1 MKKLLNVDYLAE
13 TIIRYRPLCIIISIL
28 ILAGLAQG
36 LSKINFNPDINAFF
50 PENDTLT
57 TSHLSIEDTYSS
69 MDNAVIGIGVKE
81 GTVFT
86 NEVLSLIEDLTE
98 RAWKT
103 PHSLRVD
110 SLSNYSYV
118 SADGD
123 DLYIEPFLEGSST
136 YDLKTLK
143 EKELI
148 IEEEEL
154 AYGAIISK
162 DKKTSLINIVF
173 DPPRK
178 DIEAE
183 YQESLNYVLGFLE
196 EARKNHPE
204 VDLIISGIVYMEY
217 QSPMLLKAQMPKLM
231 PTAILVILL
240 TLFLLLRS
248 LVAVAGSFL
257 VILMSVVSA
266 MGSIGFMSGDIAQPF
281 IMVPILIATLAV
293 ADCVHLF
300 TLYFQNLDSSRKS
313 KEAMLESLKLNLQPL
328 FLTSLTT
335 AIGFLSLNLAPV
347 EPLRGIGN
355 GVAVGV
361 FLAFIFTVLLLA
373 PIVSYFNV
381 KQSKNIN
388 FQKNI
393 ARKLGRFSIKNYKRL
408 LVIVP
413 VISCFLMAF
422 IPLNKTNDNPLEFY
436 SERYTTSAADSKWIS
451 QRIGGTF
458 PVSYELNSQ
467 GIVSDPEFL
476 REVDKFSEWLASN
489 KEVLHV
495 SSLSKIM
502 KNLNKTLHGKQEE
515 WNIIP
520 TEPDLSAQYLFFYEM
535 SLPYGLDLT
544 NSISQNKESIKLVAS
559 LKELGS
565 LEYREFAKRVENY
578 ASQNMPEDMVSI
590 GTGTRPIFAF
600 MSNMLITQL
609 TYALGIGIVLIT
621 ATIILFFRSLRYG
634 MLTSVTNLLPIG
646 VAFGIWAIVSG
657 EISML
662 VGIGMGTTLGIIV
675 DFTVH
680 FLSKYLHAR
689 RQKNLSAEEAVEYAF
704 ETVGFALII
713 TSFSL
718 ILGFLVLLQA
728 FFIPIHGFVLF
739 SSIAFLS
746 ALIIDLLLFPAL
758 LITWDKRYKLL
769 TL

>member
-1 MKKLLNVDYLAE
+1 M
-13 TIIRYRPLCIIISIL
+13 
-28 ILAGLAQG
+28 
-36 LSKINFNPDINAFF
+36 
-50 PENDTLT
+50 
-57 TSHLSIEDTYSS
+57 
-69 MDNAVIGIGVKE
+69 
-81 GTVFT
+81 
-86 NEVLSLIEDLTE
+86 
-98 RAWKT
+98 
-103 PHSLRVD
+103 
-110 SLSNYSYV
+110 
-118 SADGD
+118 
-123 DLYIEPFLEGSST
+123 
-136 YDLKTLK
+136 
-143 EKELI
+143 
-148 IEEEEL
+148 
-154 AYGAIISK
+154 
-162 DKKTSLINIVF
+162 
-173 DPPRK
+173 
-178 DIEAE
+178 
-183 YQESLNYVLGFLE
+183 NYVLGFLE

-422 IPLNKTNDNPLEFY
+422 IPMNKTNDNPLEFY

-609 TYALGIGIVLIT
+609 IYALGIGIVLIT

-758 LITWDKRYKLL
+758 LITWDKRYNH
-769 TL
+769 

>member
-1 MKKLLNVDYLAE
+1 MKKLLNVNYLAE

-173 DPPRK
+173 DPPRE
-178 DIEAE
+178 DIESE

-502 KNLNKTLHGKQEE
+502 KNLNKTLHGKQDE

-600 MSNMLITQL
+600 MSNILITQL

-758 LITWDKRYKLL
+758 LITWDKRYNH
-769 TL
+769 

>member
-1 MKKLLNVDYLAE
+1 MKKLLNVNYLAE
-13 TIIRYRPLCIIISIL
+13 TIIRYRPLCIIISLL

-36 LSKINFNPDINAFF
+36 LSKINFNPDINVFF

-183 YQESLNYVLGFLE
+183 YQESLNYVLGFIE

-609 TYALGIGIVLIT
+609 IYALGIGIVLIT

-680 FLSKYLHAR
+680 FLSKYLQAR

-758 LITWDKRYKLL
+758 LITWDKRYNY
-769 TL
+769 

>member
-13 TIIRYRPLCIIISIL
+13 TIIRYRPLCIIISLL

-36 LSKINFNPDINAFF
+36 LTKINFNPDINVFF

-98 RAWKT
+98 KAWKT

-565 LEYREFAKRVENY
+565 LEYREFAKKVENY

-600 MSNMLITQL
+600 LSNMLITQL
-609 TYALGIGIVLIT
+609 IYALGIGIVLIT

-758 LITWDKRYKLL
+758 LITWDKRYNY
-769 TL
+769 

>member
-1 MKKLLNVDYLAE
+1 MKKLLNVNYLAE
-13 TIIRYRPLCIIISIL
+13 TIIRYRPLCIIISLL
-28 ILAGLAQG
+28 ILAGLGQG

-98 RAWKT
+98 KAWKT

-758 LITWDKRYKLL
+758 LITWDKRYNH
-769 TL
+769 

>member
-393 ARKLGRFSIKNYKRL
+393 ARKLGKFSIKNYKRL

-758 LITWDKRYKLL
+758 LITWDKRYNH
-769 TL
+769 

>member
-1 MKKLLNVDYLAE
+1 MKKLLNVNYLAE
-13 TIIRYRPLCIIISIL
+13 TIIRYRPLCIIISLL

-98 RAWKT
+98 KAWKT

-393 ARKLGRFSIKNYKRL
+393 ARKLSRFSIKNYKRL

-600 MSNMLITQL
+600 LSNMLITQL
-609 TYALGIGIVLIT
+609 IYALGIGIVLIT

-758 LITWDKRYKLL
+758 LITWDKRYNH
-769 TL
+769 

>member
-565 LEYREFAKRVENY
+565 LEYREFAKKVENY

-758 LITWDKRYKLL
+758 LITWDKRYNY
-769 TL
+769 

>member
-1 MKKLLNVDYLAE
+1 MKKLLNVNYLAE
-13 TIIRYRPLCIIISIL
+13 TIIRYRPLCIIISLL

-81 GTVFT
+81 GTIFT

-758 LITWDKRYKLL
+758 LITWDKRYNY
-769 TL
+769 

>member
-98 RAWKT
+98 KAWKT

-436 SERYTTSAADSKWIS
+436 SEKYTTSAADSKWIS

-758 LITWDKRYKLL
+758 LITWDKRYNH
-769 TL
+769 

>member
-1 MKKLLNVDYLAE
+1 MKKLLNVNYLAE
-13 TIIRYRPLCIIISIL
+13 TIIRYRPLCIIISLL

-36 LSKINFNPDINAFF
+36 LSKINFNPDINVFF

-758 LITWDKRYKLL
+758 LITWDKRYNH
-769 TL
+769 

>member
-98 RAWKT
+98 KAWKT

-393 ARKLGRFSIKNYKRL
+393 ARKLGKFSIKNYKRL

-600 MSNMLITQL
+600 LSNMLITQL
-609 TYALGIGIVLIT
+609 VYALGIGIVLIT

-758 LITWDKRYKLL
+758 LITWDKRYNH
-769 TL
+769 

>member
-13 TIIRYRPLCIIISIL
+13 TIIRYRPLCIIISLL

-86 NEVLSLIEDLTE
+86 NEILSLIEDLTE
-98 RAWKT
+98 KAWKT

-178 DIEAE
+178 DIESE
-183 YQESLNYVLGFLE
+183 YQDSLNYVLGFLE

-502 KNLNKTLHGKQEE
+502 KNLNKTLHGKQDE

-609 TYALGIGIVLIT
+609 IYALGIGIVLIT

-758 LITWDKRYKLL
+758 LITWDKRYNH
-769 TL
+769 

>member
-1 MKKLLNVDYLAE
+1 MKKLLNVNYLAE

-458 PVSYELNSQ
+458 PVSYELYSQ

-758 LITWDKRYKLL
+758 LITWDKRYNH
-769 TL
+769 

>member
-1 MKKLLNVDYLAE
+1 MKKLLKVNYLAE
-13 TIIRYRPLCIIISIL
+13 TIIRYRPLCIIISLL

-178 DIEAE
+178 DIESE

-758 LITWDKRYKLL
+758 LITWDKRYNY
-769 TL
+769 

>member
-1 MKKLLNVDYLAE
+1 MKKLLNVNYLAE

-393 ARKLGRFSIKNYKRL
+393 ARKLGKFSIKNYKRL

-458 PVSYELNSQ
+458 PVSYELYSQ

-758 LITWDKRYKLL
+758 LITWDKRYNH
-769 TL
+769 

>member
-300 TLYFQNLDSSRKS
+300 TLYFQNLDSSKKS

-609 TYALGIGIVLIT
+609 IYALGIGIVLIT

-758 LITWDKRYKLL
+758 LITWDKRYNY
-769 TL
+769 

>member
-13 TIIRYRPLCIIISIL
+13 TIIRYRPLCIIISLL

-393 ARKLGRFSIKNYKRL
+393 ARKLGRFSIKNYKKL

-502 KNLNKTLHGKQEE
+502 KNLNKTLHGKQDE

-565 LEYREFAKRVENY
+565 LEYREFAKKVENY

-609 TYALGIGIVLIT
+609 IYALGIGIVLIT

-758 LITWDKRYKLL
+758 LITWDKRYNH
-769 TL
+769 

>member
-1 MKKLLNVDYLAE
+1 MKKLLNVNYLAE
-13 TIIRYRPLCIIISIL
+13 TIIRYRPLCIIISLL

-36 LSKINFNPDINAFF
+36 LSKINFNPDINVFF

-98 RAWKT
+98 KAWKT

-502 KNLNKTLHGKQEE
+502 KNLNKTLHGNQEE

-758 LITWDKRYKLL
+758 LITWDKRYNY
-769 TL
+769 

>member
-1 MKKLLNVDYLAE
+1 MKKLLNVNYLAE
-13 TIIRYRPLCIIISIL
+13 TIIRYRPLCIIISLL

-36 LSKINFNPDINAFF
+36 LSKINFNPDINVFF

-458 PVSYELNSQ
+458 PVSYELYSQ

-609 TYALGIGIVLIT
+609 IYALGIGIVLIT

-758 LITWDKRYKLL
+758 LITWDKRYNY
-769 TL
+769 

>member
-1 MKKLLNVDYLAE
+1 MKKLLNVNYLAE

-196 EARKNHPE
+196 EARKNYPE

-565 LEYREFAKRVENY
+565 LEYREFAKKVENY

-609 TYALGIGIVLIT
+609 IYALGIGIVLIT

-758 LITWDKRYKLL
+758 LITWDKRYNH
-769 TL
+769 

>member
-1 MKKLLNVDYLAE
+1 MKKLLNVNYLAE
-13 TIIRYRPLCIIISIL
+13 TIIRYRPLCIIISLL

-36 LSKINFNPDINAFF
+36 LSKINFNPDINVFF

-98 RAWKT
+98 KAWKT

-300 TLYFQNLDSSRKS
+300 TLYFQNLDSSKKS

-393 ARKLGRFSIKNYKRL
+393 ARKLSRFSIKNYKRL

-609 TYALGIGIVLIT
+609 IYALGIGIVLIT

-758 LITWDKRYKLL
+758 LITWDKRYNY
-769 TL
+769 

>member
-1 MKKLLNVDYLAE
+1 MKKLLNVNYLAE
-13 TIIRYRPLCIIISIL
+13 TIIRYRPLCIIISLL

-36 LSKINFNPDINAFF
+36 LSKINFNPDINVFF

-98 RAWKT
+98 KAWKT

-173 DPPRK
+173 DPPRE
-178 DIEAE
+178 DIESE

-196 EARKNHPE
+196 EARNNHPE

-217 QSPMLLKAQMPKLM
+217 QSPILLKEQMPKLM
-231 PTAILVILL
+231 PSAILVILL

-257 VILMSVVSA
+257 VILISVVSA

-544 NSISQNKESIKLVAS
+544 NSISQNKKSIKLVAS

-565 LEYREFAKRVENY
+565 LEYREFAKRVEDY
-578 ASQNMPEDMVSI
+578 ASLNMPKDMVSI

-600 MSNMLITQL
+600 LSNMLITQL

-758 LITWDKRYKLL
+758 LISWDKSYNY
-769 TL
+769 

>member
-1 MKKLLNVDYLAE
+1 MKKLLNVNYLAE
-13 TIIRYRPLCIIISIL
+13 TIIRYRPLCIIISLL

-178 DIEAE
+178 DIESE

-609 TYALGIGIVLIT
+609 VYALGIGIVLIT

-758 LITWDKRYKLL
+758 LITWDKRYNY
-769 TL
+769 

>member
-1 MKKLLNVDYLAE
+1 MKKLLNVNYLAD
-13 TIIRYRPLCIIISIL
+13 TIIRYRPLCIIISLL

-98 RAWKT
+98 KAWKT

-609 TYALGIGIVLIT
+609 IYALGIGIVLIT

-758 LITWDKRYKLL
+758 LITWDKRYNY
-769 TL
+769 

>member
-98 RAWKT
+98 KAWKT

-758 LITWDKRYKLL
+758 LITWDKRYNY
-769 TL
+769 

>member
-1 MKKLLNVDYLAE
+1 MKKLLNVNYLAE
-13 TIIRYRPLCIIISIL
+13 TIIRYRPLCIIISLL

-178 DIEAE
+178 DIESE

-758 LITWDKRYKLL
+758 LITGDKRYNH
-769 TL
+769 

>member
-1 MKKLLNVDYLAE
+1 MKKLLNVNYLAE

-502 KNLNKTLHGKQEE
+502 KNLNKTLHGKQDE

-758 LITWDKRYKLL
+758 LITWDKRYNY
-769 TL
+769 

>member
-1 MKKLLNVDYLAE
+1 MKKLLNVNYLAE
-13 TIIRYRPLCIIISIL
+13 TIIRYRPLCIIISLL

-300 TLYFQNLDSSRKS
+300 TLYFQNLDSSKKS

-758 LITWDKRYKLL
+758 LITWDKRYNY
-769 TL
+769 

>member
-13 TIIRYRPLCIIISIL
+13 TIIRYRPLCIIISLL

-36 LSKINFNPDINAFF
+36 LSKINFNPDINVFF

-98 RAWKT
+98 KAWKT

-173 DPPRK
+173 DPPRE
-178 DIEAE
+178 DIESE

-565 LEYREFAKRVENY
+565 LEYREFAKKVENY

-609 TYALGIGIVLIT
+609 IYALGIGIVLIT

-758 LITWDKRYKLL
+758 LITWDKRYNY
-769 TL
+769 

>member
-1 MKKLLNVDYLAE
+1 
-13 TIIRYRPLCIIISIL
+13 
-28 ILAGLAQG
+28 
-36 LSKINFNPDINAFF
+36 
-50 PENDTLT
+50 
-57 TSHLSIEDTYSS
+57 
-69 MDNAVIGIGVKE
+69 
-81 GTVFT
+81 
-86 NEVLSLIEDLTE
+86 
-98 RAWKT
+98 
-103 PHSLRVD
+103 
-110 SLSNYSYV
+110 
-118 SADGD
+118 
-123 DLYIEPFLEGSST
+123 
-136 YDLKTLK
+136 
-143 EKELI
+143 
-148 IEEEEL
+148 
-154 AYGAIISK
+154 
-162 DKKTSLINIVF
+162 
-173 DPPRK
+173 
-178 DIEAE
+178 
-183 YQESLNYVLGFLE
+183 
-196 EARKNHPE
+196 
-204 VDLIISGIVYMEY
+204 
-217 QSPMLLKAQMPKLM
+217 MLLKAQMPKLM

-609 TYALGIGIVLIT
+609 IYALGIGIVLIT

-758 LITWDKRYKLL
+758 LITWDKRYNH
-769 TL
+769 

>member
-1 MKKLLNVDYLAE
+1 MKKLLNSNYLAE
-13 TIIRYRPLCIIISIL
+13 TIIRYRPLCIIISLL

-36 LSKINFNPDINAFF
+36 LSKINFNPDINVFF

-57 TSHLSIEDTYSS
+57 TSHLKIEDTYSS

-86 NEVLSLIEDLTE
+86 NEILSLIEDLTE
-98 RAWKT
+98 KAWKT
-103 PHSLRVD
+103 PHSLRID

-148 IEEEEL
+148 IEGEEL

-178 DIEAE
+178 DIESE

-231 PTAILVILL
+231 PAAILVILL

-257 VILMSVVSA
+257 VIIVSVASA
-266 MGSIGFMSGDIAQPF
+266 MGSIGFLSGDIAQPF

-355 GVAVGV
+355 GVAIGV
-361 FLAFIFTVLLLA
+361 FLAFMFTVLLLA

-381 KQSKNIN
+381 KQSKNIS
-388 FQKNI
+388 FQKNFS
-393 ARKLGRFSIKNYKRL
+393 RKLGRFSIKNYKRL

-467 GIVSDPEFL
+467 STVSDPEFL
-476 REVDKFSEWLASN
+476 REVDKFSEWLDSN
-489 KEVLHV
+489 EEVLHV

-502 KNLNKTLHGKQEE
+502 KNLNKTLHGKQEK
-515 WNIIP
+515 WNVIP
-520 TEPDLSAQYLFFYEM
+520 TESDLSAQYLFFYEM

-565 LEYREFAKRVENY
+565 LEYREFAKRVKNY
-578 ASQNMPEDMVSI
+578 ASENMPKDMVSI
-590 GTGTRPIFAF
+590 GTGIRPIFAL

-689 RQKNLSAEEAVEYAF
+689 RQKNLSAEKAVEYAF

-739 SSIAFLS
+739 SSLAFIS

-758 LITWDKRYKLL
+758 LITWDKRYS
-769 TL
+769 

>member
-1 MKKLLNVDYLAE
+1 MKKLLNVNYLAE
-13 TIIRYRPLCIIISIL
+13 TIIRYRSLCIIISLL
-28 ILAGLAQG
+28 ILAGLGQG
-36 LSKINFNPDINAFF
+36 LSKLNFNPDINVFF

-98 RAWKT
+98 KAWKT

-178 DIEAE
+178 DIESE

-266 MGSIGFMSGDIAQPF
+266 MGSIGFMSGDITQPF

-600 MSNMLITQL
+600 LSNMLITQL
-609 TYALGIGIVLIT
+609 VYALGIGIVLIT

-758 LITWDKRYKLL
+758 LITWDKRYNH
-769 TL
+769 

>member
-1 MKKLLNVDYLAE
+1 MKKLLNSNYLAE
-13 TIIRYRPLCIIISIL
+13 TIIRYRPLCIIISLL

-36 LSKINFNPDINAFF
+36 LSKINFNPDINVFF

-57 TSHLSIEDTYSS
+57 TSHLKIEDTYSS
-69 MDNAVIGIGVKE
+69 MDNAVTGIGVKE

-86 NEVLSLIEDLTE
+86 NEILSLIEDLTE
-98 RAWKT
+98 KAWKT
-103 PHSLRVD
+103 PHSLRID

-148 IEEEEL
+148 IEGEEL

-178 DIEAE
+178 DIESE

-231 PTAILVILL
+231 PAAILVILL

-257 VILMSVVSA
+257 VIIVSVASA
-266 MGSIGFMSGDIAQPF
+266 MGSIGFLSGDIAQPF

-355 GVAVGV
+355 GVAIGV
-361 FLAFIFTVLLLA
+361 FLAFMFTVLLLA

-381 KQSKNIN
+381 KQSKNIS
-388 FQKNI
+388 FQKNFS
-393 ARKLGRFSIKNYKRL
+393 RKLGRFSIKNYKRL

-467 GIVSDPEFL
+467 STVSDPEFL
-476 REVDKFSEWLASN
+476 REVDKFSEWLDLN
-489 KEVLHV
+489 EEVLHV

-502 KNLNKTLHGKQEE
+502 KNLNKTLHGKQEK
-515 WNIIP
+515 WNVIP
-520 TEPDLSAQYLFFYEM
+520 TESDLSAQYLFFYEM

-565 LEYREFAKRVENY
+565 LEYREFAKRVKNY
-578 ASQNMPEDMVSI
+578 ASENMPKDMVSI
-590 GTGTRPIFAF
+590 GTGIRPIFAL

-689 RQKNLSAEEAVEYAF
+689 RQKNLSAEKAVEYAF

-739 SSIAFLS
+739 SSLAFIS

-758 LITWDKRYKLL
+758 LITWDKRYS
-769 TL
+769 

>member
-13 TIIRYRPLCIIISIL
+13 TIIRYRPLCIIISLL

-758 LITWDKRYKLL
+758 LITWDKRYNY
-769 TL
+769 

>member
-13 TIIRYRPLCIIISIL
+13 TIIRYRPLCIIISLL
-28 ILAGLAQG
+28 ILAGLSQG
-36 LSKINFNPDINAFF
+36 LSKLNFNPDINVFF

-413 VISCFLMAF
+413 VISCFLIAF

-609 TYALGIGIVLIT
+609 IYALGIGIVLIT

-758 LITWDKRYKLL
+758 LITWDKRYNY
-769 TL
+769 

>member
-13 TIIRYRPLCIIISIL
+13 TIIRYRPLCIIISLL

-502 KNLNKTLHGKQEE
+502 KNLNKTLHGKQDE

-609 TYALGIGIVLIT
+609 IYALGIGIVLIT

-746 ALIIDLLLFPAL
+746 ALLIDLLLFPAL
-758 LITWDKRYKLL
+758 LITWDKRYNH
-769 TL
+769 

>member
-1 MKKLLNVDYLAE
+1 MKKLLNVNYLAE
-13 TIIRYRPLCIIISIL
+13 TIIRYRPLCIIISLL

-36 LSKINFNPDINAFF
+36 LSKINFNPDINVFF

-98 RAWKT
+98 KAWKT

-520 TEPDLSAQYLFFYEM
+520 TEPNLSAQYLFFYEM

-600 MSNMLITQL
+600 LSTMLITQL
-609 TYALGIGIVLIT
+609 IYALGIGIVLIT

-646 VAFGIWAIVSG
+646 VAFGIWAIFSG

-758 LITWDKRYKLL
+758 LITWDKRYNY
-769 TL
+769 

>member
-13 TIIRYRPLCIIISIL
+13 TIIRYRPLSIIISIL

-565 LEYREFAKRVENY
+565 LEYREFAKKVENY

-758 LITWDKRYKLL
+758 LITWDKRYNY
-769 TL
+769 